1 MAVSTRDKVILWGR
15 AAARCSHP
23 ECRRSLVKNP
33 AQSGADIV
41 LGEIAHIVAQKP
53 DGPRGDQ
60 PPPGGSIDGQANL
73 LLLCQE
79 HHTSIDRQPDRFPV
93 PMLLQWKIDHEQW
106 VTTQLFPPDQLIGI
120 ETPAAPTTEPLYS
133 TLLPVQHIPKFV
145 HVAECTLT
153 EKAVQ
158 EAVRS
163 GARDDPIMAPFIVRG
178 GNLMTFCDLGD
189 EQNPFRL
196 VVDPYGAEKHRADIW
211 WDDPDQYRW
220 YVQLLNRALNKL
232 TGRLGLNLDKE
243 HRRYYFEPK
252 PDNSERSVDYT
263 AIGGRHQSRKVAW
276 QPEFKATGKKKSYW
290 EHLAV
295 GLRFHR
301 PAKRAWCLSI
311 RPERRFTRD
320 GREPLTPKGTGRRST
335 NRKSHM
341 YNLDVLNEVH
351 FWRAFLSQGSPRIIL
366 RFGRRQSV
374 VIDSHILAA
383 DATWPAIP
391 GDTKRRMKVHY
402 DDDLLSI
409 ADYNEAIEFE
419 DDDTVLVD
427 VHDTLDE
434 VHDDEV
440 G

>member
-106 VTTQLFPPDQLIGI
+106 VTAQLFPHDQLIGI
-120 ETPAAPTTEPLYS
+120 ETPAALTTEPLYS

-163 GARDDPIMAPFIVRG
+163 SARDDSIMAPFIVLG
-178 GNLMTFCDLGD
+178 GNLMTFCDLYD

-196 VVDPYGAEKHRADIW
+196 VVDPYGAEKHCAEVW

-232 TGRLGLNLDKE
+232 TGRLGLNLD
-243 HRRYYFEPK
+243 P
-252 PDNSERSVDYT
+252 
-263 AIGGRHQSRKVAW
+263 IVA
-276 QPEFKATGKKKSYW
+276 
-290 EHLAV
+290 
-295 GLRFHR
+295 
-301 PAKRAWCLSI
+301 
-311 RPERRFTRD
+311 
-320 GREPLTPKGTGRRST
+320 
-335 NRKSHM
+335 
-341 YNLDVLNEVH
+341 
-351 FWRAFLSQGSPRIIL
+351 
-366 RFGRRQSV
+366 
-374 VIDSHILAA
+374 
-383 DATWPAIP
+383 
-391 GDTKRRMKVHY
+391 
-402 DDDLLSI
+402 
-409 ADYNEAIEFE
+409 
-419 DDDTVLVD
+419 
-427 VHDTLDE
+427 
-434 VHDDEV
+434 
-440 G
+440 

>member
-23 ECRRSLVKNP
+23 GCRRSLVKNP

-53 DGPRGDQ
+53 DGPRGNQ

-79 HHTSIDRQPDRFPV
+79 HHTSIDRQPDLFPV
-93 PMLLQWKIDHEQW
+93 TMLLQWKIDHEQW
-106 VTTQLFPPDQLIGI
+106 VTAQLFPHDQLIGI
-120 ETPAAPTTEPLYS
+120 EAPAASTTEPLYS
-133 TLLPVQHIPKFV
+133 TLLPVQHIPRFV

-153 EKAVQ
+153 EKAIQ
-158 EAVRS
+158 EAVRP
-163 GARDDPIMAPFIVRG
+163 GARDDSIMAPFIVRG
-178 GNLMTFCDLGD
+178 GSLMTFCDLDD

-196 VVDPYGAEKHRADIW
+196 VVDPYSAEKHLADVW

-220 YVQLLNRALNKL
+220 YVQLLNRSLNKL

-243 HRRYYFEPK
+243 HRRYYFEPN
-252 PDNSERSVDYT
+252 PDNSERSVHYT
-263 AIGGRHQSRKVAW
+263 AIGGKRQSRKVAW
-276 QPEFKATGKKKSYW
+276 QPEFKATSKKKHYW

-295 GLRFHR
+295 GLQFHR
-301 PAKRAWCLSI
+301 PAKHAWCLSI

-320 GREPLTPKGTGRRST
+320 GREPLTPIGTGRRST

-341 YNLDVLNEVH
+341 YNFDVLKEVH
-351 FWRAFLSQGSPRIIL
+351 FWRAFLSQGSPRIIF
-366 RFGRRQSV
+366 RFGCQSI
-374 VIDSHILAA
+374 VIDSHILAT
-383 DATWPAIP
+383 DATWSAIP
-391 GDTKRRMKVHY
+391 GDMKRRMKVHY
-402 DDDLLSI
+402 DDDLLSL

-419 DDDTVLVD
+419 DNDTVLVG

-434 VHDDEV
+434 GHDDEV